1 MSRTW
6 FVWRALVA
14 LIIIGLLVGGG
25 WAVFRTGWSQG
36 YMTGQLAAAAEEGAV
51 IPYPPYAFGYPGRP
65 VALMPVLGG
74 LGLLVLFGLLA
85 LPLLAIGRMA
95 RLHAGRMAG
104 GPGGSFCGR
113 KMADW
118 SKEGPPPWIRHWHR
132 DQGRRHPWCWDWEEP
147 AEKQNEETEPD
158 AQTNEAGA

>member
-1 MSRTW
+1 MSKTW

-25 WAVFRTGWSQG
+25 WAIYRTGWSQG
-36 YMTGQLAAAAEEGAV
+36 HMTGQLAAAVEEGAV

-65 VALMPVLGG
+65 VVLGG
-74 LGLLVLFGLLA
+74 LGMLVLFGLLV
-85 LPLLAIGRMA
+85 LPLLAI
-95 RLHAGRMAG
+95 GRMAG

-132 DQGRRHPWCWDWEEP
+132 DHGRRAPWCSDWEEP
-147 AEKQNEETEPD
+147 ADEQEEETGPD

>member
-1 MSRTW
+1 MSKTW

-25 WAVFRTGWSQG
+25 WAIYRTGWSQG
-36 YMTGQLAAAAEEGAV
+36 YMTGQLAAAAEEAVV

-65 VALMPVLGG
+65 VVLGG
-74 LGLLVLFGLLA
+74 LGLLVLFGLLV
-85 LPLLAIGRMA
+85 LPLLVIGKMA

-104 GPGGSFCGR
+104 GPG

-118 SKEGPPPWIRHWHR
+118 PKEGPPPWIRHWHR
-132 DQGRRHPWCWDWEEP
+132 DRGRRPPWCWDWEEP
-147 AEKQNEETEPD
+147 ADAQTKETGPD
-158 AQTNEAGA
+158 AQTTEAGA